1 MEKKYILLLK
11 FSKIN
16 ALGNFNN
23 YIEIECIEMNH
34 HENPFKLEISFYWDF
49 IFSSNN
55 NFN

>member
-34 HENPFKLEISFYWDF
+34 HENLL
-49 IFSSNN
+49 N
-55 NFN
+55 